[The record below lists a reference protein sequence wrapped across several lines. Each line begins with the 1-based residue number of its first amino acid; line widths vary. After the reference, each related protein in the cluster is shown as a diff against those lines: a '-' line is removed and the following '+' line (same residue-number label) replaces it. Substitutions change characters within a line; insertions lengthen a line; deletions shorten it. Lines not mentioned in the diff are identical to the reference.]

1 MVRKDGKKITN
12 EKYKDFLE
20 KDFFETITKEKLYEI
35 LDNISKLYKEKKF
48 KPSISG
54 KVEEA
59 RAFVILLWITGARP
73 AELLKMA
80 KEDIEKRENILMI
93 TIPGGVK
100 QSKTRTLHISYHDKL
115 SKELWRY
122 AREGVPFMLLFPH
135 LQSDR
140 KRSNITYTKKVEDP
154 ETGEITKIRVPM
166 DKTYTITTGRIY
178 YYIKKYCEGVID
190 ISPYYLR
197 HNRFTVAAEKLDY
210 KDLMKIKG
218 ARSIASV
225 EPYVHVTKEKQK
237 KWSREL
243 LK

>member
-1 MVRKDGKKITN
+1 MPRSDGKKITN
-12 EKYKDFLE
+12 KYYKDFLE
-20 KDFFETITKEKLYEI
+20 KDFFEVVTKEILNDI
-35 LDNISKLYKEKKF
+35 LDNISTLYKDKKF
-48 KPSISG
+48 KQNVSG
-54 KVEEA
+54 PKEEA

-80 KEDIEKRENILMI
+80 KEDIEKRGNIIMI
-93 TIPGGVK
+93 TIPGGIK
-100 QSKTRTLHISYHDKL
+100 KSKTRTLHVSHSDKL
-115 SKELWRY
+115 VKEVWNY
-122 AREGVPFMLLFPH
+122 ASQGTPIMRLFPH
-135 LQSDR
+135 LQSER
-140 KRSNITYTKKVEDP
+140 KRSNVTYTKKVDDP
-154 ETGEITKIRVPM
+154 ITGETTKVKVM
-166 DKTYTITTGRIY
+166 VNKTYTITTGRIY
-178 YYIKKYCEGVID
+178 YYIKKYVEGVMD

-225 EPYVHVTKEKQK
+225 EPYVHVTKEKQE